1 MRSKL
6 AVSSVI
12 SLVAGASI
20 TWISGLFRDPLMR
33 MGIDV
38 VQRGMPLPWSFQVIP
53 QPMSHILWD
62 ALLTDIVFWTV
73 VVFLALTGLIYL
85 SERNAAGHKTKLAE

>member
-1 MRSKL
+1 
-6 AVSSVI
+6 
-12 SLVAGASI
+12 
-20 TWISGLFRDPLMR
+20 
-33 MGIDV
+33 
-38 VQRGMPLPWSFQVIP
+38 
-53 QPMSHILWD
+53 MSHILWD